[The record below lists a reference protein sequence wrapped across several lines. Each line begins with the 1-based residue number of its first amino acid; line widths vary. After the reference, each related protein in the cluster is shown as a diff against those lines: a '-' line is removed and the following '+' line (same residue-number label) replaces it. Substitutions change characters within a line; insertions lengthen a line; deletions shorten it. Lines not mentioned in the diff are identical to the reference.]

1 MNRRGII
8 VGLLCITVGISMITL
23 VHAEYEWTNH
33 ITIYNNGMQWQY
45 TENISG
51 MDSYVFKYNIDKGQ
65 GNKDD
70 FVSAWEL
77 LKMDKHLRNK
87 FRTSIEQKMDVK
99 IDNSSYGIAILDID
113 ASLSDRALGPDEALT
128 NFTNTYQVRY
138 GFEEG
143 LFINGST
150 LWLLGEPD
158 SELSVKFPEG
168 TQIISTSGI
177 DNVSIYQWELSGR
190 FAKDT
195 NQTQSPEGAEIT
207 YHINQTLMESPIGS
221 TIEGSKDTYPVA
233 QVNDNVSTVPA
244 PAPTFPVPFITAA
257 STLFVIAVALML
269 SKD

>member
-8 VGLLCITVGISMITL
+8 AGLLCITLSISMITL

-51 MDSYVFKYNIDKGQ
+51 MDSYVFKYDIDKKQ

-77 LKMDKHLRNK
+77 LKMDKYLRNK

-99 IDNSSYGIAILDID
+99 IDNSSYGIEILDID
-113 ASLSDRALGPDEALT
+113 ASLSDRALGPDESLT
-128 NFTNTYQVRY
+128 SMTNTYQVQY

-195 NQTQSPEGAEIT
+195 NQTQATEGAEIT
-207 YHINQTLMESPIGS
+207 YHINQTLMESPDDGS
-221 TIEGSKDTYPVA
+221 TDTDPPA
-233 QVNDNVSTVPA
+233 QVNDNVSAAPT

-257 STLFVIAVALML
+257 STLFVIAAALML

>member
-8 VGLLCITVGISMITL
+8 AGLLCITVSISMITL

-33 ITIYNNGMQWQY
+33 ITIYNNGMQWQC
-45 TENISG
+45 TENISD
-51 MDSYVFKYNIDKGQ
+51 MDSYVFKYDIDRKQ
-65 GNKDD
+65 GNKDN

-113 ASLSDRALGPDEALT
+113 ALLSDRTLGPDETLT
-128 NFTNTYQVRY
+128 NITNTYQIHY

-158 SELSVKFPEG
+158 SELLFRFPEG

-190 FAKDT
+190 FANETD
-195 NQTQSPEGAEIT
+195 QTQTTEGAEIT
-207 YHINQTLMESPIGS
+207 YHINQTLMESHIESP
-221 TIEGSKDTYPVA
+221 IEGSKDTYPMARVD
-233 QVNDNVSTVPA
+233 DNVSAAPA

-257 STLFVIAVALML
+257 STLFVIAAALML